1 MPNIFVF
8 QMKFTTQKRANR
20 QIFSLSVLAVV
31 PFSFGWSVCLS
42 VCFHC
47 NTRHKNPSQTNG
59 LHASRERT
67 WRMRWKVCEGES
79 MSMSDSRQNER
90 EHIYTRHCIAVDTLQ
105 FNAWLM
111 YAVQMDVYT
120 DTICM
125 YIFGA
130 MCTRNLCVCEC
141 ERA

>member
-1 MPNIFVF
+1 
-8 QMKFTTQKRANR
+8 
-20 QIFSLSVLAVV
+20 
-31 PFSFGWSVCLS
+31 
-42 VCFHC
+42 
-47 NTRHKNPSQTNG
+47 
-59 LHASRERT
+59 
-67 WRMRWKVCEGES
+67 

-125 YIFGA
+125 YIYLVLCA
-130 MCTRNLCVCEC
+130 PETCACVSVRERECIRKRNINSNDAALQYSEP
-141 ERA
+141 ESSRRNRSGNS